1 MMMMMIEEEEK
12 LFVAFLRFVVDVDLR
27 GLW

>member
-12 LFVAFLRFVVDVDLR
+12 LFVAFLRFVVDVDSR